1 VSLDEA
7 FDSVQELVQSF
18 DSYKAVYMKP
28 DYSEPQARLDFIDKY
43 FIALG
48 WDVNHETQ
56 TNPYKQEVKVE
67 KNVDTGHSQRRAD
80 YAFYVA
86 PNYQDV
92 KYYVE
97 AKKPSVDIES
107 KDSYFQII
115 RYGWNSQTPI
125 GVLTDFEQFHIVD
138 CRYRPSIKTALD
150 RGLKKYCYTDY
161 LNKDKFAEIY
171 YLFSREAVGKNSI
184 EDYTATLPK
193 RKGRGV
199 QKGFFRT
206 GFQNIDDSFLLDL
219 DSYRKTLAEIFK
231 KTDNSLDGLSLTEMT
246 QRTLDRLVFLRF
258 LEDKLI
264 ETHYRIANFGD
275 SGSSWRDFIATSRK
289 LDDIYNGIIFKKHP
303 LLDSPDFNVDNND
316 FSKICEEL
324 SHTYT
329 PYDFNHIPIH
339 ILGSIYERFLGKVI
353 VSTAKRATVKEKPEV
368 RKAGGVYYTP
378 EYIVRYIVEH
388 TIGKLIKGKTPP
400 EIAKM
405 RFIDIACG
413 SGSFLLGMYQ
423 YLLDYHRQWYN
434 DNPKK
439 AKKSDCFKHEDGTLH
454 LKLEKKRDIL
464 LNNIY
469 GVDIDFQAVEVSQLS
484 LYLKMLEEET
494 TESAHQYLLS
504 FEHERRRKQLLPSL
518 DGNVKGGNSL
528 IGMDFYEGSQG
539 DLFNKEDRL
548 RINAFDWGTEFD
560 KTMNNGGF
568 DAVIGNPPYVRIQN
582 LKEWAPKEVE
592 FYKKYYKSA
601 NKGNYDIYV
610 VMVERGLQLLNQSG
624 RLGFILPHKFFNAKY
639 GELLRALIAKGNHL
653 GEVVHFGDQQI
664 FKGATTYACLMFLDN
679 AGNKK
684 FRVSMVSDLA
694 EWQNSR
700 KAEHGD
706 VAAKNINS
714 NEWNFV
720 VGKSSKLFEKLTE
733 MPTKLG
739 DVSDI
744 FVGLQTS
751 ADDVYIMNYVSEDSK
766 HIILDS
772 KSINSDWTFEKDLL
786 FPIVS
791 GQDVHRYQDLPSRQ
805 YILFPYEIDGDVVKL
820 IDFKSIE
827 MNFPKTASYF
837 VKNQKKLK
845 GREKKKPRA
854 F

>member
-1 VSLDEA
+1 MSLDEA